1 LRQVAC
7 EIGRIDLPQRRRI
20 DQVGMPRDN
29 FAKGGFLPAFKAGP
43 GDRSCISPIKHPPA
57 EKSDKDFQG
66 RFEPLMDADK
76 TRIERL
82 DANCANWRER

>member
-57 EKSDKDFQG
+57 EKSDKDFQSDSQLIPELN
-66 RFEPLMDADK
+66 RNNVVAL
-76 TRIERL
+76 
-82 DANCANWRER
+82 